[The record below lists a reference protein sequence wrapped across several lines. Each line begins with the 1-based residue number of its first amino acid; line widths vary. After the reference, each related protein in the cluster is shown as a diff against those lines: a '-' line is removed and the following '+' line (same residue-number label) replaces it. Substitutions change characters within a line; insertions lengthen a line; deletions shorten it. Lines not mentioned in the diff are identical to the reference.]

1 MNILRVIAS
10 MNPASGG
17 PCQGIRNSIP
27 ELEKLGIH
35 NEVVCLDDPREQF
48 KTNDTFKIYAL
59 GPAKTPW
66 CYSNKLFPWLRENL
80 IRFDAVIVHGLWLY
94 NGYATLKAIN
104 SIQKNKA
111 QKTPKLF
118 VMPHGML
125 DPYFQLTSERKLKAI
140 RNTLYWKFIESK
152 LIEKADGVLF
162 TTETELVLARSTF
175 KTYKPKKEL
184 NVGYGIQQPPQLFS
198 INSGQLFN
206 KFPLIKNKPFFL
218 FLSRIHNKKGIDLL
232 IEAYDIMLQQK
243 GAVKKVAHHAE
254 AFDAFDEVENE
265 LPLLV
270 IAGPGLDT
278 TYGIKIAKTVAASTR
293 LSKSVIFT
301 GMLSGSMKWEAFYNC
316 DAMILPSHQEN
327 FGIAVVE
334 ALACS
339 KPVLI
344 SDQVNTWREISHHK
358 AGLVEPN
365 TLKGTL
371 SLLTKWNA
379 LTSKEKTLMAENA
392 RKCFLENFAIGPAAH
407 RFYKILNE
415 E

>member
-27 ELEKLGIH
+27 ELEKIGIH

-48 KTNDTFKIYAL
+48 KTKDTFKIYAL
-59 GPAKTPW
+59 GPGKTPW
-66 CYSNKLFPWLRENL
+66 CYSNKLIPWLKENL
-80 IRFDAVIVHGLWLY
+80 MRFDAVIVHGLWLY

-104 SIQKNKA
+104 SLQKNKG
-111 QKTPKLF
+111 QKAPKLF

-125 DPYFQLTSERKLKAI
+125 DPYFQLNSARKLKAI
-140 RNTLYWKFIESK
+140 RNNLYWKFFESK
-152 LIEKADGVLF
+152 LLERATGVLF

-175 KTYKPKKEL
+175 KSYKPKKEL
-184 NVGYGIQQPPQLFS
+184 NVGYGIQEPPQPVS
-198 INSGQLFN
+198 INSQQLFN
-206 KFPLIKNKPFFL
+206 KFPLLKNKPFFL

-232 IEAYDIMLQQK
+232 IEAYDKILQQQGTMK
-243 GAVKKVAHHAE
+243 RVTHHLKAFE
-254 AFDAFDEVENE
+254 AFDEIENE

-270 IAGPGLDT
+270 IAGPGLNST
-278 TYGIKIAKTVAASTR
+278 FGLKIAKTVAASKH
-293 LSKSVIFT
+293 LSNSVIFT
-301 GMLSGSMKWEAFYNC
+301 GMLSGNMKWEAFYNC
-316 DAMILPSHQEN
+316 EAMILPSHQEN

-344 SDQVNTWREISHHK
+344 SDQVNTWREITNHK

-371 SLLTKWNA
+371 NLLTQWIA
-379 LTSKEKTLMAENA
+379 LTSKQKAQMAENA
-392 RKCFLENFAIGPAAH
+392 RECFMENFAIEPAA
-407 RFYKILNE
+407 RRLYKVLKE